1 MISGTQCTS
10 LSQNGRNPRP
20 AGLPLCKSTVQLLG
34 DGPEHDIKQRLSARH
49 RNYTL
54 RPKGIYQVHLG
65 PQSVT
70 NHSMKTRTDL
80 RTSVQHV
87 TNMIEQRTAEES
99 PGRPL
104 TVTVKAMQL
113 LPTSRLNQEHPREGG
128 AKSTA
133 ILGRPH
139 LSSSGALPSRGSQAE
154 SGLRIQVKLRPD
166 TDLRVL

>member
-1 MISGTQCTS
+1 MGEFP
-10 LSQNGRNPRP
+10 GRP
-20 AGLPLCKSTVQLLG
+20 AYPTWELVEQLLG
-34 DGPEHDIKQRLSARH
+34 DGPEHKIKKRTCGLH
-49 RNYTL
+49 KCHKL
-54 RPKGIYQVHLG
+54 RPKGVHQVQLG
-65 PQSVT
+65 PLLVT
-70 NHSMKTRTDL
+70 SKSIKTQTDL
-80 RTSVQHV
+80 RRNVQHV
-87 TNMIEQRTAEES
+87 INMIEQRTAEES

-133 ILGRPH
+133 TLGRPH

>member
-1 MISGTQCTS
+1 MCQ
-10 LSQNGRNPRP
+10 LV
-20 AGLPLCKSTVQLLG
+20 VQLLG
-34 DGPEHDIKQRLSARH
+34 DDFEHKIKQRTSVLH
-49 RNYTL
+49 KCHKL
-54 RPKGIYQVHLG
+54 RLKGIHQVRMG
-65 PQSVT
+65 PPSVT
-70 NHSMKTRTDL
+70 SQPIKTQTDL
-80 RTSVQHV
+80 RRNVQHV
-87 TNMIEQRTAEES
+87 INMIEQRTAEES

-133 ILGRPH
+133 TLGRPH